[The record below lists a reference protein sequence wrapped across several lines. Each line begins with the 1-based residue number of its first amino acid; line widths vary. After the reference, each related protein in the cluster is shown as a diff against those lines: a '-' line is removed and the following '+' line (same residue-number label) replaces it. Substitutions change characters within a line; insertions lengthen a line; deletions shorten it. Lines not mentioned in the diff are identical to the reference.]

1 MTPAC
6 PTRREIFMTT
16 PCHSADR
23 NMCCPGGKIAAL
35 FVDIDGTAMLCQPYF
50 DGAFEEFATVMELLG
65 VPKETSKKA
74 LGDIYYGSMPHRGF
88 ERERFPE
95 GIVETYH
102 HLCAEHKLEPRAD
115 ILPVLERIGN
125 APFFRKPELFPHA
138 LQVLTRAQH
147 NFKLIAVTVGDRE
160 VQKYKIRQGGL
171 DAVFDETIITL
182 REGKAELVAEAIEDY
197 NIDPHYSAFIG
208 NSIRSDGV
216 CLSKTNFIFLP
227 LESSLSKNGDKL
239 PENTGFTT
247 FQVTDWRDAEER
259 AIKRLLRR
267 RKMATGSED
276 GKPAELHASCE
287 ACKKRRKRA

>member
-1 MTPAC
+1 
-6 PTRREIFMTT
+6 MTT

-35 FVDIDGTAMLCQPYF
+35 FVDIDGTAMICQPYF

-65 VPKETSKKA
+65 VPKDASKKA
-74 LGDIYYGSMPHRGF
+74 LSDIYYGSMPHRGF

-95 GIVETYH
+95 GIIETYH
-102 HLCAEHKLEPRAD
+102 HLCKEYKLEPRAD
-115 ILPVLERIGN
+115 IHPVLERIGN
-125 APFFRKPELFPHA
+125 APFFRKPELFPNA

-147 NFKLIAVTVGDRE
+147 NFMLIAVTVGDRE

-171 DAVFDETIITL
+171 DAIFDETIITL
-182 REGKAELVAEAIEDY
+182 KEGKAQLVEAEAIEDY
-197 NIDPHYSAFIG
+197 NIDPNFSAFIG

-227 LESSLSKNGDKL
+227 LESSLTKSGDKL
-239 PENTGFTT
+239 PANTGFTD
-247 FQVTDWRDAEER
+247 FKVSDWRDAEER

-267 RKMATGSED
+267 RKMAMGTDE
-276 GKPAELHASCE
+276 GKSALDEVKAATSATCT
-287 ACKKRRKRA
+287 CGKRRKRS

>member
-1 MTPAC
+1 
-6 PTRREIFMTT
+6 
-16 PCHSADR
+16 
-23 NMCCPGGKIAAL
+23 MCCPGGKIAAL
-35 FVDIDGTAMLCQPYF
+35 FVDIDGTAMICQPYF

-65 VPKETSKKA
+65 VPRDASKKA

-95 GIVETYH
+95 GIIETYH
-102 HLCAEHKLEPRAD
+102 HLCTEHKLTPRGD

-125 APFFRKPELFPHA
+125 APFFRKPELFPNA

-171 DAVFDETIITL
+171 DAIFDETIITL
-182 REGKAELVAEAIEDY
+182 REGKAELVREAIEDY
-197 NIDPHYSAFIG
+197 NIDPNFSAFIG
-208 NSIRSDGV
+208 NSVRSDGV

-239 PENTGFTT
+239 PEDTGFKT
-247 FQVTDWRDAEER
+247 FEVVDWRDAEER
-259 AIKRLLRR
+259 AIKRLLRQ
-267 RKMATGSED
+267 RKMAMGDDE
-276 GKPAELHASCE
+276 GKSALQAQPGGCAGCA
-287 ACKKRRKRA
+287 ACQKRRKR

>member
-1 MTPAC
+1 M
-6 PTRREIFMTT
+6 IT

-50 DGAFEEFATVMELLG
+50 DGAFEEFATVMELVG
-65 VPKETSKKA
+65 VPKDAAKKA

-95 GIVETYH
+95 GIIETYQ
-102 HLCAEHKLEPRAD
+102 HLCKEHKIEPRAD

-125 APFFRKPELFPHA
+125 APFFRKPELFPNA

-147 NFKLIAVTVGDRE
+147 NFMLIAVTVGDRE

-171 DAVFDETIITL
+171 DAIFDETIITF

-197 NIDPHYSAFIG
+197 NIDPNFSAFIG
-208 NSIRSDGV
+208 NSVRSDGV
-216 CLSKTNFIFLP
+216 CLSETNFIFLP
-227 LESSLSKNGDKL
+227 LETSLSKNGDKL
-239 PENTGFTT
+239 PDSNFKS
-247 FQVTDWRDAEER
+247 FKVTDWRDAEER

-267 RKMATGSED
+267 RKMAMGNDEGAATAIVQAAAKDNSQCTCG
-276 GKPAELHASCE
+276 
-287 ACKKRRKRA
+287 KRRKRS